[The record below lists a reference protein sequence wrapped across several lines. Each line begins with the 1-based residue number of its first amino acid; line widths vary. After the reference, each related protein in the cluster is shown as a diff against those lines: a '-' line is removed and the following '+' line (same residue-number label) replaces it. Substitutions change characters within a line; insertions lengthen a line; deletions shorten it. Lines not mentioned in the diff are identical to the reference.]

1 MRILLVEDDILIAKS
16 LAQALM
22 SQHYVVDIAADGQE
36 GWEAATLANYDLL
49 VLDVVMPKLNGFEL
63 CRRLRSQGTQT
74 PILMLTTRDTSTDH
88 IIGLDAGADDYV
100 AKPFDLPELLARIRA
115 LLRRN
120 RTALIPQLEWEH
132 LQLDPNTCQVR
143 YQGKLLHLT
152 PKEYGLLELLLRNPQ
167 RIFSCSTLID
177 HLWSFED
184 PPTEETVRSHV
195 KGVRQKLKTAGAPD
209 PIKTVYGMGYRLKP
223 AKKSEPIQAPPDDH
237 LEAEVAEVWAKVQSQ
252 LGDRVSVIEAA
263 IAELSLGQ
271 FTPELQHHA
280 QREAHKLAG
289 SLGMFGSDH
298 GSRLA
303 KTIEPLLTNA
313 ANLDPPQQILLSQSV
328 MALRQEVQ
336 QSKTDIS
343 TKIESSDESDARA
356 TDATV
361 LIVDDDP
368 IVLNVLHTLLNPWGL
383 NVVTLDQPRNFLN
396 VLTTAQ
402 PDLLVLDVEMPDVTG
417 IELCQIVRDHPQWSH
432 LPILFLTA
440 HTDADTLHQV
450 FSAGADDFVS
460 KPIVGPELVTRI
472 LNRLERSRLL
482 QNLSDIDPLTGVP
495 NRRKS
500 TQRLKQLLEN
510 PDRHPMCLAILTLHN
525 LKTINRDYGHAA
537 GDQVLSEVGELLRQ
551 LFPKPA
557 VVGHWGGTEFVI
569 GMTRT
574 TKPIALQ
581 RLNQLLEKQQQQS
594 SLKSGRMPFQI
605 MGRIRVAQAPD
616 EGTDLRSLY
625 QAAERHQA
633 SVTEPSQIPN
643 LNPREP

>member
-1 MRILLVEDDILIAKS
+1 
-16 LAQALM
+16 
-22 SQHYVVDIAADGQE
+22 
-36 GWEAATLANYDLL
+36 
-49 VLDVVMPKLNGFEL
+49 
-63 CRRLRSQGTQT
+63 
-74 PILMLTTRDTSTDH
+74 MLTTRDASSDR

-132 LQLDPNTCQVR
+132 LQLDPNTCQVH
-143 YQGKLLHLT
+143 YQRKLLHLT

-167 RIFSCSTLID
+167 RIFSCSALID
-177 HLWSFED
+177 HLWSFDD

-195 KGVRQKLKTAGAPD
+195 KGVRQKLKTSKAPD
-209 PIKTVYGMGYRLKP
+209 PIETVYGMGYRLKP
-223 AKKSEPIQAPPDDH
+223 AKTPEPIQATDDNF
-237 LEAEVAEVWAKVQSQ
+237 EAEVAEVWAKVQSQ
-252 LGDRVSVIEAA
+252 LGDRVSVIETA

-271 FTPELQHHA
+271 FTPELQQHA
-280 QREAHKLAG
+280 QHEAHKLAG

-303 KTIEPLLTNA
+303 KTIEPLLANA
-313 ANLDPPQQILLSQSV
+313 LHLDPPQQILLSQSV

-336 QSKTDIS
+336 QSKTDIPP
-343 TKIESSDESDARA
+343 KLDNISDESTPRA

-368 IVLNVLHTLLNPWGL
+368 IVLNLLDTLLNPWGL
-383 NVVTLDQPRNFLN
+383 NVITLDQPRNFLN

-402 PDLLVLDVEMPDVTG
+402 PDLLVLDVEMPDVNG
-417 IELCQIVRDHPQWSH
+417 IELCQVVRDHPQWSY

-482 QNLSDIDPLTGVP
+482 QNLSDIDPLTGIP

-500 TQRLKQLLEN
+500 TQHLKQILED

-525 LKTINRDYGHAA
+525 LKTINHNYGHAA
-537 GDQVLSEVGELLRQ
+537 GDQVLSELGELLRQ
-551 LFPKPA
+551 LFPQPA
-557 VVGHWGGTEFVI
+557 VVGHWGGTEFVV

-581 RLNQLLEKQQQQS
+581 RLTQLLEKQQQQS
-594 SLKSGRMPFQI
+594 SLKSGKMPFQI
-605 MGRIRVAQAPD
+605 IGKIGIAQAPD

-625 QAAERHQA
+625 QVADRHQA
-633 SVTEPSQIPN
+633 IVTEPPQIPN
-643 LNPREP
+643 LTPREP